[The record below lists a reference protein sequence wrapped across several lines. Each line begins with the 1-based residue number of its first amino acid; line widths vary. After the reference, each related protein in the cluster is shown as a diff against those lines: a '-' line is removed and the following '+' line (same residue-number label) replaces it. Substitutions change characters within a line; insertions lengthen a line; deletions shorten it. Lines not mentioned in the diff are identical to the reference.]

1 MSFAAWTYR
10 LHRWAGWLVGAQVL
24 AWVVGGVLF
33 AWLPFDGWVKAAD
46 VVRPPQAL
54 LPAGWALPAG
64 AEALAVV
71 ATPAG
76 PALRV
81 QMPGAPPQVLG
92 RDGRPLPTPSAEAVR
107 AFAAGLHR
115 EGAGVADVQR
125 LAELPHRLGIVH
137 ELGGRGDVW
146 RVQFADR
153 LGTRIYL
160 DGASGAFLTART
172 DAWVAYD
179 LLWRLHIMD
188 YGGGEDFNNTLL
200 RLAALAAL
208 ALTLAG
214 VVLAVRAAWRQ
225 GRRLLG

>member
-33 AWLPFDGWVKAAD
+33 AWLPFDGWVKAGD
-46 VVRPPQAL
+46 VVRTPQPV
-54 LPAGWALPAG
+54 LPAGWTLPVG
-64 AEALAVV
+64 LQQLAVV

-76 PALRV
+76 PALRA
-81 QMPGAPPQVLG
+81 QTPDGPTQVLG
-92 RDGRPLPTPSAEAVR
+92 ADGRPVPTPSAEAVR
-107 AFAAGLHR
+107 AFGASLHR
-115 EGAGVADVQR
+115 EGAAVVDVRR
-125 LAELPHRLGIVH
+125 LAEVPHRLGIVH
-137 ELGGRGDVW
+137 ELAGRGDVW

-160 DGASGAFLTART
+160 DGASGAYLTART

-225 GRRLLG
+225 ARRAWA

>member
-1 MSFAAWTYR
+1 MSTVATIYR
-10 LHRWAGWLVGAQVL
+10 LHRWASWLVGAQVL
-24 AWVVGGVLF
+24 AWVLGGVLF
-33 AWLPFDGWVKAAD
+33 AWLPFEAWVKAGD
-46 VVRPPQAL
+46 VVRTPQPV
-54 LPAGWALPAG
+54 LPAGWVLPAG
-64 AEALAVV
+64 AQGLAVV

-81 QMPGAPPQVLG
+81 QMPGAPAQVVG
-92 RDGRPLPTPSAEAVR
+92 ADGRPLPPPTAEAVR
-107 AFAAGLHR
+107 AFAAGLHLS
-115 EGAGVADVQR
+115 GAAITDVQR
-125 LAELPHRLGIVH
+125 LAEVPNRLGIVH

-146 RVQFADR
+146 RVQFGDR

-172 DAWVAYD
+172 DAWVVYD

-200 RLAALAAL
+200 RLAALAVL

-214 VVLAVRAAWRQ
+214 VVLAVRAGWRQ
-225 GRRLLG
+225 VRRAWA